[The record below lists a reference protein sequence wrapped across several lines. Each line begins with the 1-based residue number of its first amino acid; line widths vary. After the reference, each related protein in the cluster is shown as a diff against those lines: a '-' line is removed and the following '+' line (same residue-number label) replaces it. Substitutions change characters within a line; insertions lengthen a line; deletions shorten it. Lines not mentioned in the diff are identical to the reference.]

1 MARPT
6 NSIRAQDR
14 GDGLYRVR
22 FREHTRWF
30 STPCDDRESALAWA
44 RRNRDRLLSESFP
57 GEGHQEEPVPAVTF
71 GAFSRKFYDDGSP
84 WAKLQSSLRRALSSE
99 YLPQMRGRLENYLLP
114 AFNDRPIDSISGLE
128 FLEWL
133 ADLQGRAGRSTG
145 RKGKPIS
152 NSSKNKI
159 LDCAKNIF
167 AYAKLK
173 RTISEDPLQ
182 DIHHLVRAEES
193 RQPFT
198 AEEISRL
205 FPVDRTEAERIWQ
218 TQMWL
223 AYFLT
228 LRDTGARPSEIH
240 ALRWEDWDQETSGFP
255 IVNAVQNSTGEIKNR
270 TKTGSVKPA
279 YLSTRTAQELRIWKH
294 FCPQA
299 AGRDLV
305 FSMDGVKP
313 LRTESAAKHFR
324 GACIR
329 AQVERKDRTPY
340 CLRHTFATIML
351 EELPLAMVQQL
362 LGHSI
367 GSSVTKRS
375 YYRPSKRSIMQ
386 SGRKAKEAMDEVRG
400 EE

>member
-1 MARPT
+1 MSRPT
-6 NSIRAQDR
+6 ASIRAQDR
-14 GDGLYRVR
+14 GDGYYRVR
-22 FREHTRWF
+22 FRELARWI
-30 STPCDDRESALAWA
+30 STPCTDRASALAWA
-44 RRNRDRLLSESFP
+44 KRNRDRILSEALP
-57 GEGHQEEPVPAVTF
+57 GETPAQVTF
-71 GAFSRKFYDDGSP
+71 GAFSQEFYASASP
-84 WAKLQSSLRRALSSE
+84 WVKLQSSLRRTLSAA
-99 YLPQMRGRLENYLLP
+99 YLPQMIGRLENYLLP
-114 AFNDRPIDSISGLE
+114 RFRDTPLDSITGAE

-133 ADLQGRAGRSTG
+133 GDLQGRDGRSTG

-173 RTISEDPLQ
+173 RVIPEDPLR
-182 DIHHLVRAEES
+182 DIHHLVRDEES
-193 RQPFT
+193 RAPFT
-198 AEEISRL
+198 SEEISRL
-205 FPVDRTEAERIWQ
+205 FPIDRGEAERIWQ

-223 AYFLT
+223 AYFLV
-228 LRDTGARPSEIH
+228 LRDTGARPSEVH
-240 ALRWEDWDQETSGFP
+240 ALRWEDWDAESEGFP
-255 IVNAVQNSTGEIKNR
+255 IVNAVQNSTGEIKSR

-279 YLSTRTAQELRIWKH
+279 YLSTRTAQEVRIWKH
-294 FCPQA
+294 FCQKA
-299 AGRDLV
+299 AGRDLI
-305 FSMDGVKP
+305 FSMDGIKP

-324 GACIR
+324 GACTR

-340 CLRHTFATIML
+340 CLRHTFATTML

-375 YYRPSKRSIMQ
+375 YYRPSKRSIMR
-386 SGRKAKEAMDEVRG
+386 SGRKAKEALDEVRG